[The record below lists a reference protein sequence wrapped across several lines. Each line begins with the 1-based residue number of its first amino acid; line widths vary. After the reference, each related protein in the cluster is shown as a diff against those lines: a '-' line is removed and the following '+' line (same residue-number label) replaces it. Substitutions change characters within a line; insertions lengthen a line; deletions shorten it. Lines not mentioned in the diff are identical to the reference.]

1 MITPMSTPFSRRHF
15 ALAVLAV
22 VGATALLV
30 ATLSRGANATP
41 RDAAEV
47 VTPALVNINT
57 NLAYQGAQAAGTGIV
72 LTSDGTVV
80 TNNHVIRG
88 ATTIRATDV
97 GNGRTYSA
105 TVVGYDVA
113 ADLAVLK
120 LKNASGLK
128 TAKIGDSSKV
138 RVGDAVVAVGNAGG
152 AGGIPS
158 SARGSIV
165 RLGSSITAS
174 DGGSDSERLTG
185 MLETD
190 AQLQPGDSGG
200 ALADA
205 NGRVIGINTAAGGS
219 TFQPSYGLWG
229 DDSGSGFSGFAI
241 PINRALDKVKQIQ
254 KGQAS
259 ATTHIGPTA
268 LLGVSVGSTGYG
280 YGDYFGNG
288 YTDTATGA
296 LVQNVLSGSGAER
309 AGLQPGDV
317 ITVVDGRRITAS
329 TTLTNVLLRRSPSQS
344 VTVVWTD
351 QNGSSHRASVR
362 LMVGPPQ

>member
-1 MITPMSTPFSRRHF
+1 MTASFSRRQF
-15 ALAVLAV
+15 ALAVLAI

-30 ATLSRGANATP
+30 ATLSRGTASATP
-41 RDAAEV
+41 RAAAEV

-128 TAKIGDSSKV
+128 TAKIADSSKV

-158 SARGSIV
+158 SSRGSIV

-174 DGGSDSERLTG
+174 DGGSNSERLTG

-200 ALADA
+200 ALADV

-219 TFQPSYGLWG
+219 SFQPSYGLWG
-229 DDSGSGFSGFAI
+229 DDSGSSFSGFAI

-268 LLGVSVGSTGYG
+268 LLGVSVGSSGYG
-280 YGDYFGNG
+280 YGG
-288 YTDTATGA
+288 YGYSDTATGA

-329 TTLTNVLLRRSPSQS
+329 TTLTNVLLQHSPSQS
-344 VTVVWTD
+344 VSVTWTD
-351 QNGSSHRASVR
+351 QYGSNHRASVR